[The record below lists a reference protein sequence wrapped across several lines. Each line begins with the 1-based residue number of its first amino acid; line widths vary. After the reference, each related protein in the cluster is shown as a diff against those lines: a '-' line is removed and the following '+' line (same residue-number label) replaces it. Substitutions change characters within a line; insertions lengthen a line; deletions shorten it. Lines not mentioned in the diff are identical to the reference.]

1 MYTRYLAF
9 VPVAVVVA
17 VCAHP
22 AFALNQTE
30 QQIASEQ
37 ECASALTNTENAQKA
52 YSYIG
57 DKSMQVFEQL
67 MAQAKVMCDGKK
79 FAEAAVLLNQAR
91 GMVAGE

>member
-22 AFALNQTE
+22 AFALNPTE
-30 QQIASEQ
+30 RQIATDE
-37 ECASALTNTENAQKA
+37 ECTRALANTETAKNA
-52 YSYIG
+52 YSFIG

-67 MAQAKVMCDGKK
+67 MAQAKVMCADKK
-79 FAEAAVLLNQAR
+79 YAEAAVLLNQAR